1 MWNGAIDFI
10 DYTPSGQRLWQMQL
24 SVQIFHGILG
34 EKYWSSLR
42 WLLGVLSLTYV
53 LLYLSHCMYYCVVSQ
68 IQIIIA
74 ECLFPHT
81 VWSMYGMEQ
90 LPLLITPPPANGSD
104 RCSSLSNSARQHYI
118 AGRVFPQCLL
128 LTSSINIK
136 HPERRH
142 QSAQM
147 THSPTGG
154 LLNEIFIIP
163 FKKVWFCVVYVLYS
177 ILLSQSF
184 GTVILSKKQC
194 VESVWHEVLTHP
206 SLSDTHREHNNLIC
220 WCSHCSETLAEN
232 GKINICYDYYV

>member
-24 SVQIFHGILG
+24 SVQIFQGILG
-34 EKYWSSLR
+34 EKYRSSLR

-118 AGRVFPQCLL
+118 AGWHWNVNVIILMKLSFMAALKVVKMTTFSAASKIISNKPALL
-128 LTSSINIK
+128 QVMAW
-136 HPERRH
+136 H
-142 QSAQM
+142 QVGDEANTWANGDPVQW
-147 THSPTGG
+147 HIHVALGG
-154 LLNEIFIIP
+154 DELN
-163 FKKVWFCVVYVLYS
+163 S
-177 ILLSQSF
+177 
-184 GTVILSKKQC
+184 
-194 VESVWHEVLTHP
+194 
-206 SLSDTHREHNNLIC
+206 
-220 WCSHCSETLAEN
+220 
-232 GKINICYDYYV
+232 